1 MFGADLPYNMYIH
14 DDEPKTDQGWN
25 FDLEEYLT
33 PHNQVP
39 HPWSRSTTGDSH
51 LEQDFILVA
60 EFSELEGPREV
71 LTIPKD
77 GSSNFNIT
85 DFSVRIMSLDH
96 QTTTKQGFHLVEDSQ
111 VTFSEI
117 KDSIFAFVH
126 HFALYDR
133 HARGYVRPFAIS
145 FITPDSS
152 KLLQFYEEISQQ
164 MKKVVRY
171 LKYGNKLVF
180 KNSLEMHLMDL
191 HYTKAEMLLRM
202 RSRKSAHPISEE
214 DVFYKNLKTLEA
226 NITETQ
232 NVLHTIRQS
241 LVDKK
246 LEHRFARLE
255 EKAKIEIPRPKSDSC
270 SLQEWE
276 DIEATYSVS
285 HLSGSYGSSPDRMTG
300 TLFPDTRYYRPK
312 TVKISSGRQF
322 DIHLQGL
329 HELCSWG
336 HREGMQKLRHLYQF
350 FKRDMAVLQVE
361 RNDQAYMEPGASA
374 LYFGEDCVGANF
386 LTSVDK
392 NCMGCH
398 CLHPDLPDMLLF
410 NKCSS
415 IDSLSFKS
423 AASSFRSLNDD
434 DTESMKSAVSATGSP
449 VVSFTLVNQNDTT
462 AASDTDKH
470 IDIYSS
476 NEYIR
481 HLTFKI
487 QQLEIESP
495 MENATLSIDTD
506 LVSSDTDTHT
516 GNSEDM
522 KNSLEGANYEKSE
535 DPDSNAAKD
544 SDITCAAEMVVSTST
559 LVGEDVME
567 EEEEDEEEGNRE
579 TPEHTDCSCDLDSE
593 EETEA
598 RDRLQTLTAE
608 NVGRL
613 DVESQ
618 TWSKKTEVEV
628 EMKSV
633 LAQSLKNDSV
643 LENDSETIS
652 SYDLIRHN
660 IENLVPI
667 DLPEQE
673 SMLFPFLSDNG
684 SPSSDSLG
692 CGFGILHVMT
702 KYASIKHLIYSILI
716 GRSVVVVGTSD
727 LEEEV
732 RNIVNALKIFLTS
745 YHRNHKS
752 FIAWAKCLPSLYKMT
767 DIKLIG
773 VCRPERKPLDRFIP
787 AVMKKLCTVFDVKQR
802 EVFCPS
808 YQGYY
813 LSLLDN
819 RLRFYKMEEMLTTL
833 IKSILVELSSK
844 AFIYFHSF
852 CIGPA
857 GVGRQDYKFLQQQ
870 SSSFQR
876 RVSNFMA
883 KIGVHD
889 SDIHIIEFLSE
900 NVKQQLI
907 EEHFQ
912 SRTGVSYMPER
923 PLTTLNNICCQMMKC

>member
-164 MKKVVRY
+164 MKK
-171 LKYGNKLVF
+171 
-180 KNSLEMHLMDL
+180 
-191 HYTKAEMLLRM
+191 
-202 RSRKSAHPISEE
+202 
-214 DVFYKNLKTLEA
+214 
-226 NITETQ
+226 
-232 NVLHTIRQS
+232 
-241 LVDKK
+241 VDKK

>member
-1 MFGADLPYNMYIH
+1 MFGADLPYNMYIQEEESKVN
-14 DDEPKTDQGWN
+14 DGWN
-25 FDLEEYLT
+25 FDLEDYLA
-33 PHNQVP
+33 PHSQVP
-39 HPWSRSTTGDSH
+39 HPWNRQTAGESH
-51 LEQDFILVA
+51 LDMDFILVA

-71 LTIPKD
+71 LTIPRG

-96 QTTTKQGFHLVEDSQ
+96 QTTTKQGFHLIEDSQ

-117 KDSIFAFVH
+117 KDSVFAFVH

-145 FITPDSS
+145 YITPDSR

-202 RSRKSAHPISEE
+202 RSRKSSHQVSDE
-214 DVFYKNLKTLEA
+214 DVCYKNLRTLEA

-232 NVLHTIRQS
+232 NVLHTIKLS

-255 EKAKIEIPRPKSDSC
+255 EKAKIETPRVKSDSW

-276 DIEATYSVS
+276 EIEATYSVS
-285 HLSGSYGSSPDRMTG
+285 NVSGSYDGSSSSDNTTG
-300 TLFPDTRYYRPK
+300 WTLFPDTRYYRPK

-361 RNDQAYMEPGASA
+361 SNDKTFMDPGPSA
-374 LYFGEDCVGANF
+374 LYFGEDCIGVNL
-386 LTSVDK
+386 LTGVDK
-392 NCMGCH
+392 KCMGCH
-398 CLHPDLPDMLLF
+398 CLQADIPGLLF

-415 IDSLSFKS
+415 IESLSFKS
-423 AASSFRSLNDD
+423 AASSFRSVNDD
-434 DTESMKSAVSATGSP
+434 DAESMKSAISATGSP
-449 VVSFTLVNQNDTT
+449 VVNFGLYNENDVPNTFELEK
-462 AASDTDKH
+462 DN
-470 IDIYSS
+470 IDLYSN
-476 NEYIR
+476 NEFIR

-487 QQLEIESP
+487 QQLDIDISKDEP
-495 MENATLSIDTD
+495 MGPIENAEDRTTIDNVKKFVESFGD
-506 LVSSDTDTHT
+506 
-516 GNSEDM
+516 GNKERSLDDVE
-522 KNSLEGANYEKSE
+522 KLEGNGAIS
-535 DPDSNAAKD
+535 
-544 SDITCAAEMVVSTST
+544 EMVVSTST
-559 LVGEDVME
+559 LLGEDFE
-567 EEEEDEEEGNRE
+567 ERSSGTSDHEDFTCE
-579 TPEHTDCSCDLDSE
+579 CDLSDV
-593 EETEA
+593 ETEGM
-598 RDRLQTLTAE
+598 RDRLHTLTAE
-608 NVGRL
+608 NVGQL
-613 DVESQ
+613 EYEKEAKNEKETGSIKIAPE
-618 TWSKKTEVEV
+618 TEKT
-628 EMKSV
+628 SV
-633 LAQSLKNDSV
+633 LAQSIKNESM
-643 LENDSETIS
+643 LERDSEGMT
-652 SYDLIRHN
+652 SYDLIRLN
-660 IENLVPI
+660 IENLIPV
-667 DLPEQE
+667 DFDSPEQE
-673 SMLFPFLSDNG
+673 STRFPSNADND
-684 SPSSDSLG
+684 SPDADNLA
-692 CGFGILHVMT
+692 CGFGILHIMT
-702 KYASIKHLIYSILI
+702 KYASIKHVIYSILI
-716 GRSVVVVGTSD
+716 GRSVIVVGTPD
-727 LEEEV
+727 LEGEV
-732 RNIVNALKIFLTS
+732 KNIVNALKIFLTS

-752 FIAWAKCLPSLYKMT
+752 FIPWTKCLPSLYKMT
-767 DIKLIG
+767 DLKLVG
-773 VCRPERKPLDRFIP
+773 VCRPERKPFDRFIP
-787 AVMKKLCTVFDVKQR
+787 SAIKKLCTVFDVKRR
-802 EVFCPS
+802 EIFCPV

-819 RLRFYKMEEMLTTL
+819 RVRNYKMEEMLTTL
-833 IKSILVELSSK
+833 IKSIMVEISSK

-889 SDIHIIEFLSE
+889 SDAHIIEFLCE
-900 NVKQQLI
+900 TIKQQLI
-907 EEHFQ
+907 QDHFQ
-912 SRTGVSYMPER
+912 TRASVSHMPER
-923 PLTTLNNICCQMMKC
+923 PLATHNDLCCQMMKC